1 MENDSQSL
9 TLELHYHLDEE
20 GCHEMNAQIHNKC
33 EANVIEAINH
43 LADIFDEDISLDVS
57 ALSEGGIIDKL
68 KITIKSSTTQ
78 AIFLTLAGALINHFV
93 SPSTSLD
100 ETQKLLNRA
109 DVIQKIKDGNY
120 SDEEIEFVITGDAKF
135 LTAKSKYYN
144 ELCHEPHVTRVSCS
158 TYGDNCPHDAIISNS
173 IDKKDFINQVLKD
186 TKATDTHNYVGTNV
200 LIIAPVLSK
209 NSKAKWRGVFNG
221 EDVSFTIE
229 DSEFLRQVN
238 NKEIGF
244 TTGTS
249 LKCDVVIIIKTKYDS
264 FGNISSQQKEMS
276 VSNITSWFDGDTV
289 QHETRRYK
297 RKRIEDRQLSLFDE
311 EEF

>member
-1 MENDSQSL
+1 M
-9 TLELHYHLDEE
+9 
-20 GCHEMNAQIHNKC
+20 
-33 EANVIEAINH
+33 
-43 LADIFDEDISLDVS
+43 
-57 ALSEGGIIDKL
+57 
-68 KITIKSSTTQ
+68 
-78 AIFLTLAGALINHFV
+78 
-93 SPSTSLD
+93 
-100 ETQKLLNRA
+100 
-109 DVIQKIKDGNY
+109 
-120 SDEEIEFVITGDAKF
+120 
-135 LTAKSKYYN
+135 
-144 ELCHEPHVTRVSCS
+144 
-158 TYGDNCPHDAIISNS
+158 
-173 IDKKDFINQVLKD
+173 
-186 TKATDTHNYVGTNV
+186 
-200 LIIAPVLSK
+200 SK

-264 FGNISSQQKEMS
+264 FGNISSQVKEMS

-289 QHETRRYK
+289 QHETKRYK